1 MFTKLNSLCEV
12 VETQR
17 LQLQTLKTENQQ
29 LQQQVATLQKNQSR
43 MLSLFQQL
51 TGQTIPSVL
60 FGTAL
65 IDGFRET
72 LQQWLDDSSFD
83 SWRCCFRSD
92 EHGWEAK
99 QCREGCVDV
108 GAVLVIVR
116 STAGAVFGAFTR
128 VGFHRGDEDGVFV
141 HDDDSFLFVLESPF
155 LSNCPQRFKAIR
167 GVGGI
172 LVDSSCFAVFGSESE
187 SALSISSNCNTTVSD
202 TYGFPGGFTA
212 SGVGN
217 DTINGKPTFV
227 VSDIEVYCEK

>member
-51 TGQTIPSVL
+51 TGQTIPSAL

-187 SALSISSNCNTTVSD
+187 SALSISSNCNTTCCGKYIN
-202 TYGFPGGFTA
+202 TYGF
-212 SGVGN
+212 
-217 DTINGKPTFV
+217 TFV
-227 VSDIEVYCEK
+227 AVGKS